1 MFFVLTFRKIY
12 HIIKGMNILWI
23 ADFSLRHNAGGAQRS
38 DNILI
43 EAGRDMGL
51 SITEFN
57 YDTHPSVI
65 GRQYDAIVSANL
77 EQMSRSHVGLFEFIC
92 SHPRHFRVEHDANRY
107 LHSEARKNLFGS
119 CRKCFF
125 LTQFH
130 LDQFIESYGDI
141 FSNPLIV
148 PDPIDTSLF
157 YNQNSPR
164 EDATVYTGFMH
175 ELKGTHLFIEHA
187 TDNPERSFHCAVW
200 GDPAFESALK
210 ELENVNFRG
219 ELDFNS
225 MPNFYNSYK
234 TMFYKPVFYEPF
246 CRSVAEA
253 VFCGMEIESNDKI
266 GCLHELERLGEEEF
280 RIRCSNAPNMLWGEI
295 NVSI

>member
-1 MFFVLTFRKIY
+1 
-12 HIIKGMNILWI
+12 MNILWI

-65 GRQYDAIVSANL
+65 GKQYDAIVSANL

-107 LHSEARKNLFGS
+107 LHPEARKNLFGS

-130 LDQFIESYGDI
+130 LDQFEYQESR
-141 FSNPLIV
+141 P
-148 PDPIDTSLF
+148 
-157 YNQNSPR
+157 
-164 EDATVYTGFMH
+164 
-175 ELKGTHLFIEHA
+175 
-187 TDNPERSFHCAVW
+187 
-200 GDPAFESALK
+200 SALK
-210 ELENVNFRG
+210 LHLFLVLYNNPVG
-219 ELDFNS
+219 EQGQ
-225 MPNFYNSYK
+225 
-234 TMFYKPVFYEPF
+234 TEIV
-246 CRSVAEA
+246 
-253 VFCGMEIESNDKI
+253 MERKLSQ
-266 GCLHELERLGEEEF
+266 HE
-280 RIRCSNAPNMLWGEI
+280 
-295 NVSI
+295 